1 LGEGAMSTPPWVR
14 YQGDT
19 PADATPPWE
28 KYGSA
33 ATPSDEN
40 SFQREADNLTKIEPF
55 NSRPGFIGHLKT
67 AAGNFGGGVLSPV
80 SLAAH
85 PIQSGKSALNT
96 IAQGLHVPEPF
107 SDTSSMGESLIQ
119 SARDNPTG
127 TAENLAGSLVSGK
140 LAGDIGTPALRNI
153 GEGAQSGA
161 EGIINR
167 TVGATKPD
175 FARGA
180 NPGEGYFQGRLG
192 PSMSMGSIADKAEAA
207 RDAAGARIGSAID
220 SGTGAGIRIDPLKA
234 ARAVGGPINR
244 AFDVMNGPGGTST
257 GPLEDLSA
265 TFRPAFQKAA
275 KGAPPP
281 GAFGPSA
288 AGFTPRDLFD
298 LKRNVA
304 QNTSWGDPT
313 QIGLKSVRQ
322 GITRG
327 VSGLLSDEIPELRPL
342 NSAYQNLSKL
352 ADRASYRADTG
363 IAPLTRMGRRM
374 AEGALGEGLAI
385 ESGHPLLAAAPLVL
399 DSVPVR
405 TTFASGLHAGGRLLP
420 AGEIPLRVAAPA
432 AAISRIPNKKPD
444 EEENEQQ

>member
-1 LGEGAMSTPPWVR
+1 MSTPPWVR
-14 YQGDT
+14 YQGET
-19 PADATPPWE
+19 PADTTPPWE

-40 SFQREADNLTKIEPF
+40 SLQREADNLTKIEPF
-55 NSRPGFIGHLKT
+55 DARPGFIGHLKT
-67 AAGNFGGGVLSPV
+67 AAGNFGGGVLSPL

-85 PIQSGKSALNT
+85 PIQSGKSVINT
-96 IAQGLHVPEPF
+96 ISQGLHVPEPF
-107 SDTSSMGESLIQ
+107 SDTSSMGESFIQ
-119 SARDNPTG
+119 NARENPTG

-167 TVGATKPD
+167 TIGATKPD

-180 NPGEGYFQGRLG
+180 NPGQGYFQGRLG

-207 RDAAGARIGSAID
+207 REGVGQQIGNAID
-220 SGTGAGIRIDPLKA
+220 AGTGTGIRIAPMKA
-234 ARAVGGPINR
+234 AQAIGGPINR
-244 AFDVMNGPGGTST
+244 AHAVLSGPGGGSVA
-257 GPLEDLSA
+257 PLEELSS
-265 TFRPAFQKAA
+265 TFRPALQNAVQS
-275 KGAPPP
+275 G
-281 GAFGPSA
+281 
-288 AGFTPRDLFD
+288 GFTPRELFD

-322 GITRG
+322 GITGG

-374 AEGALGEGLAI
+374 AEGALGGGLAV
-385 ESGHPLLAAAPLVL
+385 ESGHPLLAAAPLML

-420 AGEIPLRVAAPA
+420 AGEIPLRVAPPA